1 MKPDEMT
8 PATEAAPVPAS
19 DPMPAFMAAFSAY
32 QAELEVINK
41 SKSANAGKYKYT
53 YATYADIARVVLPI
67 MGRHGLSFT
76 CMSSVVDR
84 TIILTGRVMHE
95 AGGYIEGS
103 MPIRW
108 GTPQEIGG
116 DLTYMQRYLIK
127 TLAGVATDDED
138 DEVMRDMPRQQQSRA
153 PQPVPQ
159 RPVAKPAS
167 PAAIATATELAQAAG
182 YAPQMLVKLVDWVT
196 QGRTTVLAEM
206 TEDEAAV
213 FIDKTRQK
221 LQEQAPA
228 GEQTELQV
236 GNDA

>member
-1 MKPDEMT
+1 MKLDEMT

-138 DEVMRDMPRQQQSRA
+138 DEVMRDMPRQQRQSRA
-153 PQPVPQ
+153 PQQ
-159 RPVAKPAS
+159 PVARPAS
-167 PAAIATATELAQAAG
+167 PATIAAATELAQTAG

>member
-138 DEVMRDMPRQQQSRA
+138 DEVMRDMPRQQRQSRA
-153 PQPVPQ
+153 PQQ
-159 RPVAKPAS
+159 PVARPAS
-167 PAAIATATELAQAAG
+167 PATIAAATELAQTAG